1 MESCSD
7 RAPFTARSRNPFKSE
22 CGEGHRA
29 FSCSPGAQA
38 IQLQGVWGPNLTP
51 CLSPRPCS
59 SLCQL
64 FRIPA
69 DTPGS
74 RSLQPQLCD
83 SSSLT
88 ATAHCPRPRVGGQFF
103 RAVCIF
109 SVGHPE
115 SGLCWMENPS
125 AVPKTGSRVLARFSC
140 PGIHGALIRCGESCL
155 LSMVKPSTKPP
166 CQL

>member
-1 MESCSD
+1 MG
-7 RAPFTARSRNPFKSE
+7 KSTELSPAAQGHKQSSFRE
-22 CGEGHRA
+22 CG
-29 FSCSPGAQA
+29 
-38 IQLQGVWGPNLTP
+38 GPTSQP

-88 ATAHCPRPRVGGQFF
+88 ATAHSPRPRVGGSFLGPC
-103 RAVCIF
+103 AS
-109 SVGHPE
+109 SVWATQSQGCA
-115 SGLCWMENPS
+115 GWKNPS

-155 LSMVKPSTKPP
+155 LSVVKPSTKCP